1 MTCAACSARVQRA
14 LDHEPGVES
23 ANVNLLTST
32 ATVTYRSRRHRAGA
46 AARGD
51 SQHRLRRR
59 AARARHDAGGPR
71 AGASTASARPRLR
84 SLGRKVMVAGCAAA
98 ATMALMPVAHGHGA
112 SLWRW
117 VLLGL
122 TLPSVL
128 WAGRHF
134 YTRAWQ
140 AARHGGATMNT
151 LIAVGTGAAFLF
163 SLAMTIAGGWFA
175 GHGVEP
181 VVYYEAVNG
190 IIALILLGNYLE
202 ARARRRTSRR
212 HPASDRAPARHGASA
227 ARWRRDRRFRSPRWP
242 RATWWWCGRVSGSP
256 PTGS

>member
-14 LDHEPGVES
+14 LEKAPGVES

-32 ATVTYRSRRHRAGA
+32 ATVTYHPDAVAVEQLLEAIRQTGYGAELPRSRRRPW
-46 AARGD
+46 R
-51 SQHRLRRR
+51 STRWR
-59 AARARHDAGGPR
+59 
-71 AGASTASARPRLR
+71 STASARTKWLAGPQSHRRRHFGRL
-84 SLGRKVMVAGCAAA
+84 

-112 SLWRW
+112 GPWLW

-122 TLPSVL
+122 TLPSVF

-134 YTRAWQ
+134 YTRAWT
-140 AARHGGATMNT
+140 AARHGGANMNT

-163 SLAMTIAGGWFA
+163 SVAMTVAGPWFA
-175 GHGVEP
+175 RHGAEP

-202 ARARRRTSRR
+202 ARARRRTSGAIQALIGLR
-212 HPASDRAPARHGASA
+212 PDTARVQRGGQEIRCPDLAELKPGDLVVV
-227 ARWRRDRRFRSPRWP
+227 RP
-242 RATWWWCGRVSGSP
+242 G
-256 PTGS
+256 